1 MSFNPKSVTGVK
13 HRLYLKYFGSAH
25 LTAAF
30 GFWFLAGFC
39 YVEFE
44 DLESLKEALM
54 YDGAVSFRCFIFFPT
69 WFCHQ
74 GKHCTAHA
82 SQLEGPLGWSQKM
95 VQRQRIVH
103 LISKWK
109 HLKRQTPSALNP
121 TVECSKALLDFH
133 LCSLY
138 LCDTDCV
145 FMLMMWPLPSG
156 PTAVRE
162 KDTEGRHCRRK
173 KARTRNRRRLQLQK
187 RWLKRYKH
195 QEEVNDLPGAPVCF
209 SSSLFHTQ

>member
-1 MSFNPKSVTGVK
+1 M
-13 HRLYLKYFGSAH
+13 
-25 LTAAF
+25 
-30 GFWFLAGFC
+30 W
-39 YVEFE
+39 
-44 DLESLKEALM
+44 SLKIWNLWKKHWCTM
-54 YDGAVSFRCFIFFPT
+54 VRWVSDVLFFFPLLGQEFYDMKLPT
-69 WFCHQ
+69 TTNHQ

-121 TVECSKALLDFH
+121 TVDCSKALLDFH

-162 KDTEGRHCRRK
+162 KDTEGRHCRGK